1 MPQNVLVIGGGAAGL
16 MAAIQAA
23 KDGAQVTLLE
33 KNNRLGKK
41 LLITGKGRCNIT
53 NAGDIEELIKNMVG
67 NGQFLYGP
75 FYSFTNDD
83 LISLLNSWGLK
94 TKVERGNRVFPE
106 EDRAGAVVEA
116 FEKKLLDLKVNIRYN
131 QDVNEI
137 LVANDKVIGLKTS
150 EGHTFSGNRIII
162 ATGGISYPGTGSTG
176 AGHRLA
182 KQVEHT
188 VTPLR
193 PALVPLETAESWIK
207 ELQGLALKNIEVTI
221 LANGKK
227 RDSEFGEMLFTHFG
241 LSGPIILTL
250 SGKIVPMLDKGQ
262 EIKLQINLKPALS
275 FEQLD
280 ARLIRDFEKYNNKQF
295 KNSLNEL
302 LPSSLIP
309 VIITLSKIHPEKNV
323 HQITREERHKL
334 INLLMALTVSITKA
348 RSIKEAIVTAGGV
361 NVKEVNPTTMESK
374 LVSGL
379 YFAGEVLDIHGNTG
393 GFNLQAAFSTGFIA
407 GKSSAKYRR
416 AL

>member
-1 MPQNVLVIGGGAAGL
+1 MPQNVLVVGGGAAGL

-23 KDGAQVTLLE
+23 NEGAKVTLLE
-33 KNNRLGKK
+33 KNDRLGKK

-75 FYSFTNDD
+75 FYSFTNED
-83 LISLLNSWGLK
+83 LISLLNNWGLQ
-94 TKVERGNRVFPE
+94 TKIERGNRVFPE

-116 FEKKLLDLKVNIRYN
+116 FERKLRELKVNIRYN
-131 QDVNEI
+131 QDINKI
-137 LVANDKVIGLKTS
+137 LTENGKVIGLKTLDNQ
-150 EGHTFSGNRIII
+150 TFSGDRIVI
-162 ATGGISYPGTGSTG
+162 ATGGMSYPGTGSTG
-176 AGHRLA
+176 AGYKLA
-182 KQVEHT
+182 KQVKHN

-207 ELQGLALKNIEVTI
+207 ELQGLALKNIEVTV

-227 RDSEFGEMLFTHFG
+227 QDSEFGEMLFTHFG

-250 SGKIVPMLDKGQ
+250 SGKVVPMLDKGQ
-262 EIKLQINLKPALS
+262 EIKLQINLKPALTI
-275 FEQLD
+275 EQLD

-309 VIITLSKIHPEKNV
+309 VIINLSKINPEKNV

-334 INLLMALTVSITKA
+334 VNILMGLTVTITKA
-348 RSIKEAIVTAGGV
+348 RSINEAIVTAGGV

-374 LVSGL
+374 IISGL

-393 GFNLQAAFSTGFIA
+393 GYNLQAAFSTGFIA
-407 GKSSAKYRR
+407 GKSSAQV
-416 AL
+416 